1 MRVCR
6 EGERA
11 EMRKPVLLLCCAALF
26 ALTSCAGAPVGSQN
40 SGRHSPPV
48 VSGIPEAYLRLNPV
62 GREVCLREGT
72 SKDGRVVVAAKDI
85 AGFYAENLK
94 QDHTEMLVL
103 QMTAQG
109 QKSLSEATE
118 RLSKSEGKM
127 SLWSGNTKIKSAGV
141 YEPITGAKVA
151 FDETDGD
158 TQAEKDCIL
167 LSGDDPKTVL
177 PGK

>member
-1 MRVCR
+1 
-6 EGERA
+6 
-11 EMRKPVLLLCCAALF
+11 MRKPVLLLCWAALL
-26 ALTSCAGAPVGSQN
+26 ALTSCVGTSAGSQN
-40 SGRHSPPV
+40 SGLHSPPV

-62 GREVCLREGT
+62 GGDVCLREGT
-72 SKDGRVVVAAKDI
+72 AKDGRVVAAAKDI

-118 RLSKSEGKM
+118 RLAKSEGKM

-141 YEPITGAKVA
+141 FAPITGTKAA
-151 FDETDGD
+151 FDETGGD
-158 TQAEKDCIL
+158 TQTEKDCIL